1 MLQGQSGIPEVRSG
15 NKKQQR
21 SPSPPLFNLFA
32 EAERSRTGRDRRLR
46 REEAT
51 QTITEECER
60 LFCDAL
66 RGTFLVE
73 REVPVQKSLVMGA
86 SVSKATGANMRRTNG
101 PIEAWVEVWDY
112 GSDVSFR
119 GFVTGGTEEK
129 ALFVF
134 FEQNAT
140 EKDLKPGYVCCYHG
154 LTTGGRSPSS
164 ASFLPTSY
172 YHT

>member
-1 MLQGQSGIPEVRSG
+1 M
-15 NKKQQR
+15 
-21 SPSPPLFNLFA
+21 
-32 EAERSRTGRDRRLR
+32 
-46 REEAT
+46 
-51 QTITEECER
+51 
-60 LFCDAL
+60 
-66 RGTFLVE
+66 
-73 REVPVQKSLVMGA
+73 QKSLVMGA

-134 FEQNAT
+134 FEQDAT

-154 LTTGGRSPSS
+154 LTTGGRSPSY

-172 YHT
+172 YHTFMTLISLTLE